1 MKLGMVVYW
10 INLQGGNSVTT
21 QNNYRYK
28 IWADFSKNFP
38 GNCGQLIAHQFRI
51 PTRVKHTLN
60 VLTLYLHAQG
70 VFAVCMFHEKWTRA
84 HNVIRV
90 HIYSPYIFSPFPE
103 VIKGFPLSVSTLV
116 IRQLVR
122 RDFFVFEEFMKYW
135 TQLPLVRCSTATFCV
150 THWYASVHHIRVLMD
165 RISA

>member
-1 MKLGMVVYW
+1 MKL
-10 INLQGGNSVTT
+10 
-21 QNNYRYK
+21 RK
-28 IWADFSKNFP
+28 CD
-38 GNCGQLIAHQFRI
+38 FRI
-51 PTRVKHTLN
+51 QGTSKRREVHSRAQFLTLIVKQYPPFLRKVGKKSLNEKRFPRLRWPTSLSFLAQRDELCLSRHIN
-60 VLTLYLHAQG
+60 VLTPYLHAQG

-90 HIYSPYIFSPFPE
+90 HIYSPYFFSPFPE

-135 TQLPLVRCSTATFCV
+135 TQLPLVRYDT
-150 THWYASVHHIRVLMD
+150 
-165 RISA
+165 